1 MITDFNIIFI
11 LVGLAPK
18 EIKSCEN
25 YFGGLTY
32 PSKSIKKYTNWP
44 KNISKILKLNQN
56 HIGSAISEIFRC
68 KLTKIFPLI
77 NIRLNF

>member
-18 EIKSCEN
+18 QLKSCEN

-32 PSKSIKKYTNWP
+32 PSKSVKKYTKEYI
-44 KNISKILKLNQN
+44 KN
-56 HIGSAISEIFRC
+56 
-68 KLTKIFPLI
+68 TKIYSEP
-77 NIRLNF
+77 N

>member
-18 EIKSCEN
+18 QLKSCEN

-32 PSKSIKKYTNWP
+32 PSKSVKKFTKEYIKN
-44 KNISKILKLNQN
+44 
-56 HIGSAISEIFRC
+56 
-68 KLTKIFPLI
+68 TKIYSE
-77 NIRLNF
+77 LNWSSN

>member
-18 EIKSCEN
+18 QLKSCEN

-32 PSKSIKKYTNWP
+32 PSKSVKKYTNWP
-44 KNISKILKLNQN
+44 KNISKILKFIQNQ
-56 HIGSAISEIFRC
+56 IGPAISEIFRC